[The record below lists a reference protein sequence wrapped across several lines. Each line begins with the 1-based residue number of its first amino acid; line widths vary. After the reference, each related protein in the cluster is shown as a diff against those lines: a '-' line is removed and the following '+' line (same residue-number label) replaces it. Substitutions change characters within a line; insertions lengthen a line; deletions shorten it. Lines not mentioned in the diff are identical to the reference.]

1 MSYTQEKLYIKICK
15 YLVVINMR
23 IDGFKEFQQLN
34 ISTLNHLITRLDIG
48 ETVRVQITGV
58 SPRLLSLR
66 LPDGSNINAAG
77 MIPIDVNIGDFLD
90 LIIKAKTD
98 SQIFVEIL
106 KETPIS
112 NEIKTADLKDTL
124 MSLNIFPEHKNIEI
138 AKGIVKNNIPFT
150 KENFNSMLTLLNKFS
165 HIEPDKLLFLFSNNI
180 PVNEK
185 NIAMFNKY
193 IEHKQLLGGS
203 LEKLTQQLTQLEDA
217 TTPTGH
223 VNIKDPLT
231 ASSIDDKNGL
241 KHENNGIKFVEGDTA
256 QIKGEQVENFTKPYL
271 NSENDQLLSST
282 IDNKEINHLKKLIA
296 SLIKTVDKSKA
307 DNLPEEINASKV
319 IRKTMDVLET
329 IKTKIAGLN
338 ASEKNDILDTVNDI
352 EESIH
357 FLHQLNKFTA
367 FVQIPV
373 NINDYNTTAE
383 LYVFKDTRGKKKID
397 PSNATIFLSLATANL
412 GQIEAFISII
422 NKNVECNF
430 QMKEKET
437 LSFIKNNITPLYSLL
452 EGHGYKLIKVT
463 YKEVTEKTNIMSVQQ
478 HGKQA
483 GKRYSF
489 DIRV

>member
-1 MSYTQEKLYIKICK
+1 
-15 YLVVINMR
+15 
-23 IDGFKEFQQLN
+23 
-34 ISTLNHLITRLDIG
+34 
-48 ETVRVQITGV
+48 
-58 SPRLLSLR
+58 
-66 LPDGSNINAAG
+66 
-77 MIPIDVNIGDFLD
+77 
-90 LIIKAKTD
+90 
-98 SQIFVEIL
+98 
-106 KETPIS
+106 
-112 NEIKTADLKDTL
+112 
-124 MSLNIFPEHKNIEI
+124 
-138 AKGIVKNNIPFT
+138 
-150 KENFNSMLTLLNKFS
+150 
-165 HIEPDKLLFLFSNNI
+165 
-180 PVNEK
+180 
-185 NIAMFNKY
+185 
-193 IEHKQLLGGS
+193 
-203 LEKLTQQLTQLEDA
+203 
-217 TTPTGH
+217 
-223 VNIKDPLT
+223 
-231 ASSIDDKNGL
+231 
-241 KHENNGIKFVEGDTA
+241 
-256 QIKGEQVENFTKPYL
+256 
-271 NSENDQLLSST
+271 
-282 IDNKEINHLKKLIA
+282 
-296 SLIKTVDKSKA
+296 
-307 DNLPEEINASKV
+307 
-319 IRKTMDVLET
+319 ET

-357 FLHQLNKFTA
+357 FLHHLNKFTA